1 MHSRAYVSPTHN
13 LTVVKHILTYY
24 YYVLVTFQMSEY
36 CACIVHLLFSVVDY
50 SRLECNCMHFDEF
63 SMYQIC
69 TRNSIKLM
77 VIL

>member
-1 MHSRAYVSPTHN
+1 MFLPLIQYI
-13 LTVVKHILTYY
+13 VKHILTYY
-24 YYVLVTFQMSEY
+24 YYVLVTFQVSEY
-36 CACIVHLLFSVVDY
+36 CTCIVHLVFSVVVDY

-77 VIL
+77 VILYC